1 MSQSDHPF
9 EKSIHEK
16 PHIAQVLEE
25 SYWIGVAS
33 EHGQYGRKIF
43 LTLGFADIDYI
54 HGCIGQSEKSQSSWL
69 IAGLA
74 HGEML
79 GQHLQLADHFAQNS
93 F

>member
-1 MSQSDHPF
+1 MRNPILHKF
-9 EKSIHEK
+9 LKN
-16 PHIAQVLEE
+16 L
-25 SYWIGVAS
+25 IGLV
-33 EHGQYGRKIF
+33 GLPNMGRKIF

-54 HGCIGQSEKSQSSWL
+54 HGCIVQSEKSQSSWL